1 MLRPPSKQ
9 NPIHK
14 FNTYASIILNDVNEI
29 RQYAIEN
36 NLLDTQE
43 FINFMDELNKLSIDP
58 DRE

>member
-14 FNTYASIILNDVNEI
+14 FNTYATIILNDVNEI

-58 DRE
+58 DRK

>member
-1 MLRPPSKQ
+1 MNRPMSKQ
-9 NPIHK
+9 NPIQK
-14 FNTYASIILNDVNEI
+14 IEVLGGIILKDVREI

-43 FINFMDELNKLSIDP
+43 FINFMDELNRLTIDP

>member
-58 DRE
+58 NRQ

>member
-43 FINFMDELNKLSIDP
+43 FINFMDALNKLSIDP
-58 DRE
+58 DRQ

>member
-14 FNTYASIILNDVNEI
+14 FNTYASIILKDVNEI

-36 NLLDTQE
+36 DLLDTQE

-58 DRE
+58 DRK

>member
-14 FNTYASIILNDVNEI
+14 FNTYANIILNDVNEI

-43 FINFMDELNKLSIDP
+43 LITFMDELNKLTIDP
-58 DRE
+58 DRK

>member
-58 DRE
+58 DRK

>member
-43 FINFMDELNKLSIDP
+43 FIKFMDELNKLSIDP
-58 DRE
+58 DRK

>member
-1 MLRPPSKQ
+1 MSKQ
-9 NPIHK
+9 NPLSKLEILGG
-14 FNTYASIILNDVNEI
+14 IILKDIREY

-58 DRE
+58 DRQ

>member
-1 MLRPPSKQ
+1 MNRPMSKQ
-9 NPIHK
+9 NPLQKIEVLGG
-14 FNTYASIILNDVNEI
+14 IILKDIQEI

-43 FINFMDELNKLSIDP
+43 FINFMDELNRLTIDP

>member
-1 MLRPPSKQ
+1 MNRPMSKR

-14 FNTYASIILNDVNEI
+14 FNTYATIILNDVNEI

-43 FINFMDELNKLSIDP
+43 FINFIDELNKLSIDP
-58 DRE
+58 DRK

>member
-1 MLRPPSKQ
+1 MLRPPNKA

-58 DRE
+58 DRK

>member
-1 MLRPPSKQ
+1 MNRPMSKQ

-14 FNTYASIILNDVNEI
+14 FNTYATIILNDVNEI

-43 FINFMDELNKLSIDP
+43 FIDFMDELNKLSIDP
-58 DRE
+58 DRK

>member
-1 MLRPPSKQ
+1 MNRPMSKQ
-9 NPIHK
+9 NPLQKIEVLGG
-14 FNTYASIILNDVNEI
+14 IILKDVQEI

-43 FINFMDELNKLSIDP
+43 FINFMDELNRLTIDP

>member
-1 MLRPPSKQ
+1 MNRPMSKQ
-9 NPIHK
+9 NPLQKIEVLGG
-14 FNTYASIILNDVNEI
+14 IILKDVREI

-43 FINFMDELNKLSIDP
+43 FINFMDELNKLTIDP

>member
-58 DRE
+58 DRQ

>member
-14 FNTYASIILNDVNEI
+14 FNTYTSIILNDVNEI

-58 DRE
+58 DRK

>member
-14 FNTYASIILNDVNEI
+14 FNIYASIILNDVNEI

-58 DRE
+58 DRK

>member
-1 MLRPPSKQ
+1 MSKR

-14 FNTYASIILNDVNEI
+14 FNTYATIILNDVNEI

-58 DRE
+58 DRK

>member
-14 FNTYASIILNDVNEI
+14 FNTYASIILRDVNEI

-58 DRE
+58 DRK

>member
-14 FNTYASIILNDVNEI
+14 FNTYASIILKDVNEI

-43 FINFMDELNKLSIDP
+43 FLNFMDTLNELTIDP
-58 DRE
+58 DRT

>member
-43 FINFMDELNKLSIDP
+43 FIDFMDELNKLSIDP
-58 DRE
+58 DRK

>member
-1 MLRPPSKQ
+1 MNRPMSKQ
-9 NPIHK
+9 NPLQKIEVLGG
-14 FNTYASIILNDVNEI
+14 IILKDVREI

-43 FINFMDELNKLSIDP
+43 FINFMDELNRLTIDP

>member
-14 FNTYASIILNDVNEI
+14 FNTYATIILNDVNEI

-43 FINFMDELNKLSIDP
+43 FINFMDELNKLTIDP
-58 DRE
+58 DRK